1 MIADHTVGFGDV
13 EPPEVHSIGPQHHV
27 VPPEVHSIGPLGPAG
42 MNALRPLPLVPSYK
56 TDHTVSPSVCLC
68 LCACVSVC
76 LSVCL
81 CLCVSVSL
89 SLSQLKRTATEEVR
103 LRSWCALAVWLNR
116 LC

>member
-27 VPPEVHSIGPLGPAG
+27 VPPEVHSIGPLVPAG

-56 TDHTVSPSVCLC
+56 ADHTV
-68 LCACVSVC
+68 CVSVC
-76 LSVCL
+76 LCVCVSVSVCVCL
-81 CLCVSVSL
+81 CLSLSHTVDEDGDGGGTASVS
-89 SLSQLKRTATEEVR
+89 
-103 LRSWCALAVWLNR
+103 CALAVWHNG